1 MIDFLCNDNSHSS
14 IILHVYRRCVI
25 NASLVHQNMEKKF
38 EEKFEKICSTKE
50 GSAMGGGHP
59 VESVPEPTNDEKR
72 AFAKGL
78 YKITKE
84 QLGQV
89 IIDLEN
95 KCPKA
100 LVKNAAEDEVEINVD
115 NISAVAFKDVVDY
128 VNSCCAA
135 AGNGSSG
142 GATGGG
148 TKKKAKTTKRA
159 KA

>member
-1 MIDFLCNDNSHSS
+1 
-14 IILHVYRRCVI
+14 
-25 NASLVHQNMEKKF
+25 
-38 EEKFEKICSTKE
+38 
-50 GSAMGGGHP
+50 MGGGHP
-59 VESVPEPTNDEKR
+59 VESVAEPTNDEKR

-115 NISAVAFKDVVDY
+115 NISAVAFKEVVDY
-128 VNSCCAA
+128 VNSCCAT

-142 GATGGG
+142 GAPSGG
-148 TKKKAKTTKRA
+148 TKKKAKATKRA